1 MTTEQ
6 ILEVLAST
14 PGRLAAITAG
24 ATAADLRRPQKPRE
38 WSMTELLAHL
48 RACADVW
55 GGAILTI
62 LDDEDATIRAINPTT
77 WIKGTDYPTLEFGA
91 SLSAFRRQ
99 RARLLSVL
107 GGLDETAWQRRATVV
122 GAGAPLTDLDPG
134 LRGPDGTPRARPLA
148 SGRGNHCS
156 GPTLTRTRVCGP
168 VPMSDCSDPHDHDEP
183 IART

>member
-24 ATAADLRRPQKPRE
+24 ATAADLRRPPKPRE

-48 RACADVW
+48 RACADVF

-99 RARLLSVL
+99 RHDCCPCL
-107 GGLDETAWQRRATVV
+107 GGST
-122 GAGAPLTDLDPG
+122 
-134 LRGPDGTPRARPLA
+134 RP
-148 SGRGNHCS
+148 RGNDGRPWWAPARRS
-156 GPTLTRTRVCGP
+156 
-168 VPMSDCSDPHDHDEP
+168 P
-183 IART
+183 ISIQAYADRMARHERAHWRQAAATIAAVRR